1 MAQNHGIRLAYKGI
15 GIALGG
21 GENTFSYAD
30 AFRKCGYEISIFMD
44 SDKNNEDPKKEEE
57 RTKHG
62 IPIFD
67 WDSPNSIEQQ
77 LFLDLPDLQIQQL
90 LDIVVS
96 EKGTEPIISALS
108 SRNIQF
114 EIKEDRI
121 VLQDFD
127 NSTRMALGQLA
138 KQKTKNGR
146 IGEWFKRIDLGRQIG
161 NVVFAHLSD
170 INVQTRLYRTIFSMI
185 EWVKQL

>member
-1 MAQNHGIRLAYKGI
+1 M
-15 GIALGG
+15 
-21 GENTFSYAD
+21 
-30 AFRKCGYEISIFMD
+30 
-44 SDKNNEDPKKEEE
+44 
-57 RTKHG
+57 
-62 IPIFD
+62 
-67 WDSPNSIEQQ
+67 
-77 LFLDLPDLQIQQL
+77 PDLQIQQL